1 MTRDEA
7 EQNNQSNDGLRDEM
21 DSALGDL
28 ELESLLDIDL
38 PQRQP
43 ETSGVKRG
51 TVVAVHGEDIFVDMG
66 GKSQGI
72 IAAEQFADDG
82 LPSEGDTV
90 EVTIEGYN
98 KDEGLLMLSRKGA
111 IQAATWEK
119 LDEGQIVEA
128 RVTGHN
134 KGGLELDI
142 NGIKGFMPVSHIELF
157 HVEDLHPYLNQKLKC
172 MVSEVRRSE
181 KTVVA
186 SRREM
191 LRQEEAEARQRA
203 FETLSEGDVV
213 KGSVKTIMPYG
224 AFVDIGGVDGLL
236 HISDMSHSRIDNP
249 EDVVKVG
256 QTLELK
262 VLKIDQDSRKIGLG
276 LKQVL
281 RDPWEDAEH
290 KWPVDSMVTGRVTK
304 LMDFGAFVELE
315 PGVEGL
321 VPISEM
327 SFERRIKHPSEVVR
341 EGDMVQVRV
350 LDMDL
355 QRKRMSL
362 SIKRTADDPWQG
374 ASVRWAPGSSV
385 EGKVTRLADFGAF
398 VELTPGVEG
407 LVHISEMS
415 NERVRSPGDVVKEGQ
430 SVKVNVIEVDEEKR
444 RISLTMKE
452 TPEVTDWQAELE
464 AAKQDDSKPK
474 KKRKKPLKG
483 GLDWGF

>member
-1 MTRDEA
+1 
-7 EQNNQSNDGLRDEM
+7 
-21 DSALGDL
+21 
-28 ELESLLDIDL
+28 
-38 PQRQP
+38 
-43 ETSGVKRG
+43 
-51 TVVAVHGEDIFVDMG
+51 
-66 GKSQGI
+66 
-72 IAAEQFADDG
+72 
-82 LPSEGDTV
+82 
-90 EVTIEGYN
+90 
-98 KDEGLLMLSRKGA
+98 
-111 IQAATWEK
+111 
-119 LDEGQIVEA
+119 
-128 RVTGHN
+128 
-134 KGGLELDI
+134 
-142 NGIKGFMPVSHIELF
+142 
-157 HVEDLHPYLNQKLKC
+157 
-172 MVSEVRRSE
+172 
-181 KTVVA
+181 
-186 SRREM
+186 
-191 LRQEEAEARQRA
+191 
-203 FETLSEGDVV
+203 
-213 KGSVKTIMPYG
+213 
-224 AFVDIGGVDGLL
+224 
-236 HISDMSHSRIDNP
+236 
-249 EDVVKVG
+249 
-256 QTLELK
+256 
-262 VLKIDQDSRKIGLG
+262 
-276 LKQVL
+276 
-281 RDPWEDAEH
+281 
-290 KWPVDSMVTGRVTK
+290 MVTGRVTK